1 MLNSPIESDL
11 NLPALSNATNE
22 TRASM
27 LMADILKPD
36 ENVSRSSYEEYM
48 TVAYVETDNLRHISN
63 VSDQPHGGT
72 NGTTSVKQI
81 STEII
86 VRLATSVIFSCIAA
100 YIAISLSV
108 YEYKIRRRTPKRRV
122 GVVAAFIV
130 RSVAVNGTGNSDQ
143 MAARMRACSIISS
156 SAACAMFTGK
166 LVYELLHT
174 FFDGF
179 HHCEAITNTIF
190 VLMTSSLISVYVLLW
205 LRQRSFYLH
214 PCTRH
219 LETTAVRWLSPLTLG
234 CIVVTGLLVPALFGL
249 ARHYEVSRNGCHLL
263 DGSLS
268 FHFVYLVVTAALSIV
283 FHLCLLYL
291 FVRPILTH
299 RNNVQGGM
307 NNIKSRGTER
317 LIAVVKRAVGVT
329 IVCVILDATIAS
341 ITFLSANEPVHTI
354 VEDIIVLANIIGM
367 PLTFVDWRRRLNI
380 PRMKFSL
387 RKSFRRSTKS
397 NASGLAL
404 ATIDPEVY

>member
-179 HHCEAITNTIF
+179 HHCE
-190 VLMTSSLISVYVLLW
+190 
-205 LRQRSFYLH
+205 
-214 PCTRH
+214 
-219 LETTAVRWLSPLTLG
+219 
-234 CIVVTGLLVPALFGL
+234 
-249 ARHYEVSRNGCHLL
+249 
-263 DGSLS
+263 
-268 FHFVYLVVTAALSIV
+268 
-283 FHLCLLYL
+283 
-291 FVRPILTH
+291 
-299 RNNVQGGM
+299 
-307 NNIKSRGTER
+307 
-317 LIAVVKRAVGVT
+317 
-329 IVCVILDATIAS
+329 
-341 ITFLSANEPVHTI
+341 
-354 VEDIIVLANIIGM
+354 
-367 PLTFVDWRRRLNI
+367 
-380 PRMKFSL
+380 
-387 RKSFRRSTKS
+387 
-397 NASGLAL
+397 
-404 ATIDPEVY
+404 